1 MTMNRIT
8 IFDTTLRDG
17 EQSPGMSMTR
27 EEKLLVA
34 EVLDGMGV
42 DVIEAG
48 FAMASDGDFESV
60 KAIAT
65 VAKNAVICSLARAKE
80 ADIRR
85 AAEALKP
92 AKRCRIHTFM
102 STSEIHLTHQ
112 FKISQDDALVVI
124 KNAVALARGF
134 TDNVEWSAMDATRT
148 ELDYLCKA
156 VEVAIAAGATTINLP
171 DTVGYG
177 TPETIA
183 KMFKTVMGS
192 VKNADKAVFSFHGQN
207 DLGLATANSLA
218 AVQAGARQIECTI
231 NGIGE
236 RAGNTSLEEVVMAL
250 KVRKDVFGVECGIR
264 TEHLMRA
271 SRLVTQVTG
280 QAVQVNKAIVGANA
294 FAHES
299 GIHQD
304 GMLKNRDTYEIMTP
318 ESVGVT
324 KTNLVMGKHSGRAA
338 FKDKLADM
346 GMRLGDNQLEDAFV
360 RFKTLADKK
369 KEIFDEDILAL
380 LDTDAADERYAFAA
394 LQVECGSE
402 GPQMARLGLMIDGHL
417 RTAKKEGNGPVDAM
431 FKAIKSLILDA
442 GEAELKLYQV
452 HAVTGGTDAQ
462 AEVTVRLEREG
473 KLVMGHG
480 ADVDTLVASAKA
492 YINAFNKLDRLSA
505 RLLLTD
511 QEETAAAKAPVKPGA
526 TDAA

>member
-1 MTMNRIT
+1 MASDRII

-34 EVLDGMGV
+34 DILDTMGV

-48 FAMASDGDFESV
+48 FAMASDGDFDAV
-60 KAIAT
+60 NAIAQT
-65 VAKNAVICSLARAKE
+65 CKNAVVCSLARAKE

-92 AKRCRIHTFM
+92 AKRKRIHTFM

-112 FKISQDDALVVI
+112 FKITQEEALEVI
-124 KNAVALARGF
+124 RNAVTLARSF
-134 TDNVEWSAMDATRT
+134 TDDVEWSAMDATRT
-148 ELDYLCKA
+148 ETEFLIRA

-177 TPETIA
+177 TPNTIA
-183 KMFKTVMGS
+183 HMFTNVINAAKG
-192 VKNADKAVFSFHGQN
+192 ADKAIFSFHGQN
-207 DLGLATANSLA
+207 DLGLATANSLS
-218 AVQAGARQIECTI
+218 AVRAGARQIECTI

-250 KVRKDVFGVECGIR
+250 KVRKDVYKTECAIK
-264 TEHLMRA
+264 TEYLTRA

-318 ESVGVT
+318 ESVGLT
-324 KTNLVMGKHSGRAA
+324 KSNLVMGKHSGRAA
-338 FKDKLADM
+338 FKDKLSE
-346 GMRLGDNQLEDAFV
+346 LGVSLGENQLEDAFV
-360 RFKTLADKK
+360 RFKALADKK
-369 KEIFDEDILAL
+369 KEVFDEDILAL
-380 LDTDAADERYAFAA
+380 LDTNAANERYAFAS
-394 LQVECGSE
+394 LHLECGTE
-402 GPQMARLGLMIDGHL
+402 TPQTARLGLMIDGHL
-417 RTAKKEGNGPVDAM
+417 RTAKKEGNGPIDAI
-431 FKAIKSLILDA
+431 FRAIKSLVLDA
-442 GEAELKLYQV
+442 SEAELKLYQV
-452 HAVTGGTDAQ
+452 HAITGGTDAQ
-462 AEVTVRLEREG
+462 AEVTVRLERDG
-473 KLVMGHG
+473 KMVTGHG

-492 YINAFNKLDRLSA
+492 YVNAINKLERFTQ
-505 RLLLTD
+505 RIQLTD
-511 QEETAAAKAPVKPGA
+511 QDEQQAAPAGGSKKAAG
-526 TDAA
+526 

>member
-1 MTMNRIT
+1 MTTNRIT

-60 KAIAT
+60 LAIAGM
-65 VAKNAVICSLARAKE
+65 AKNAVVCSLARAKE

-92 AKRCRIHTFM
+92 AKRRRIHTFM

-112 FKISQDDALVVI
+112 FKISQDEALVVI
-124 KNAVALARGF
+124 KNAVALARQF
-134 TDNVEWSAMDATRT
+134 TDDVEWSAMDATRT
-148 ELDYLCKA
+148 DIDYLCKA

-183 KMFKTVMGS
+183 HMFTEVMSRAVG
-192 VKNADKAVFSFHGQN
+192 AQKAVFSFHGQN

-250 KVRKDVFGVECGIR
+250 KVRRDVFGVECGIN
-264 TEHLMRA
+264 TQHLMRA

-338 FKDKLADM
+338 FKDKLGDL
-346 GMRLGDNQLEDAFV
+346 GIRLGDNQLEDAFV

-380 LDTDAADERYAFAA
+380 IDTDAPDERYEFAS
-394 LQVECGSE
+394 LQIECGTE

-431 FKAIKSLILDA
+431 FKAIKSLVLDA
-442 GEAELKLYQV
+442 GDVELKLYQV

-462 AEVTVRLEREG
+462 AEVTVRLEQGG
-473 KLVMGHG
+473 KMVTGHG
-480 ADVDTLVASAKA
+480 ADVDTIVASARA
-492 YINAFNKLDRLSA
+492 YINALNKLDRYTS
-505 RLLLTD
+505 RVHLTD
-511 QEETAAAKAPVKPGA
+511 QDERQVAHAGEKKAAS
-526 TDAA
+526 

>member
-1 MTMNRIT
+1 MTSNRII

-34 EVLDGMGV
+34 EVLDGMGI

-48 FAMASDGDFESV
+48 FAMASDGDFEAV
-60 KAIAT
+60 KAIAEM
-65 VAKNAVICSLARAKE
+65 AKNSVICSLARAKE

-85 AAEALKP
+85 AAEALKNC
-92 AKRCRIHTFM
+92 KRPRIHTFM

-112 FKISQDDALVVI
+112 FKLSQDQALVVI
-124 KNAVALARGF
+124 KDAVALARSF

-148 ELDYLCKA
+148 ELDYLTRA
-156 VEVAIAAGATTINLP
+156 VEVAIDAGATTINLP

-183 KMFKTVMGS
+183 KMFTHVMG
-192 VKNADKAVFSFHGQN
+192 KARNADKAIFSFHGQN

-218 AVQAGARQIECTI
+218 AVKAGARQIECTI

-250 KVRKDVFGVECGIR
+250 KVRRDVFGVECGVK

-338 FKDKLADM
+338 FKDKLSEL
-346 GMRLGDNQLEDAFV
+346 GVNLGDNQLEDAFV

-380 LDTDAADERYAFAA
+380 LDTGAADERFRFES
-394 LQVECGSE
+394 LQIECGTE
-402 GPQMARLGLMIDGHL
+402 GPQVARLGLAVDGKQ
-417 RTAKKEGNGPVDAM
+417 RTAKKEGNGPVDAT
-431 FKAIKSLILDA
+431 FKAIKSLVGSA
-442 GEAELKLYQV
+442 GEVELRLYQV
-452 HAVTGGTDAQ
+452 HGVTRGTDAQ
-462 AEVTVRLEREG
+462 AEVSVRLERDG
-473 KLVMGHG
+473 HLVTGQG

-492 YINAFNKLDRLSA
+492 YISALNKLERFTA
-505 RLLLTD
+505 RIGVTD
-511 QEETAAAKAPVKPGA
+511 
-526 TDAA
+526 

>member
-1 MTMNRIT
+1 MTSNRII

-60 KAIAT
+60 KAIAEQC
-65 VAKNAVICSLARAKE
+65 KNAVVCSLARAKE

-92 AKRCRIHTFM
+92 AKRRRIHTFM

-112 FKISQDDALVVI
+112 FKISQDEALEVI
-124 KNAVALARGF
+124 KNAVTLARNF
-134 TDNVEWSAMDATRT
+134 TDDVEWSAMDATRT
-148 ELDYLCKA
+148 ETEFLIRA

-177 TPETIA
+177 TPRTISH
-183 KMFKTVMGS
+183 MFTNVMGAG
-192 VKNADKAVFSFHGQN
+192 KNADKAIFSFHGQN

-218 AVQAGARQIECTI
+218 AASAGARQIECTI

-250 KVRKDVFGVECGIR
+250 KVRRDVFKLDCNIK

-318 ESVGVT
+318 ESVGVS

-338 FKDKLADM
+338 FKDKLSEL
-346 GMRLGDNQLEDAFV
+346 GIRLGDNQLEDAFV

-380 LDTDAADERYAFAA
+380 LDTDAPDDRYGFTS
-394 LQVECGSE
+394 LYVSCGSV
-402 GPQMARLGLMIDGHL
+402 GAQMARLEMTVDGTTQ
-417 RTAKKEGNGPVDAM
+417 RTLAEGNGPVDAT
-431 FKAIKSLILDA
+431 FRAIRALVPGTSDT
-442 GEAELKLYQV
+442 ELKLYQV
-452 HAVTGGTDAQ
+452 HAVTRGTDAQ
-462 AEVTVRLEREG
+462 AEVSVRLEREG
-473 KLVMGHG
+473 KLVTGLG
-480 ADVDTLVASAKA
+480 ADVDSLVASAKA
-492 YINAFNKLDRLSA
+492 YINALNKLERFTQRTSVMSA
-505 RLLLTD
+505 
-511 QEETAAAKAPVKPGA
+511 
-526 TDAA
+526 

>member
-1 MTMNRIT
+1 MSSNRII

-48 FAMASDGDFESV
+48 FAMASEGDFEAV
-60 KAIAT
+60 KAIAEQCNRS
-65 VAKNAVICSLARAKE
+65 VVCSLARAKE

-92 AKRCRIHTFM
+92 AERKRIHTFM

-112 FKISQDDALVVI
+112 FRISQDEALNVI
-124 KNAVALARGF
+124 RDSVTLARSF
-134 TDNVEWSAMDATRT
+134 TDDVEWSAMDATRT
-148 ELDYLCKA
+148 ETEFLIRA

-177 TPETIA
+177 TPNTIA
-183 KMFKTVMGS
+183 HMFTNVIGAAKG
-192 VKNADKAVFSFHGQN
+192 ADKAIFSFHGQN

-218 AVQAGARQIECTI
+218 AVRAGARQIECTI

-250 KVRKDVFGVECGIR
+250 KVRKDIYKLECGIT

-318 ESVGVT
+318 ESVGLT
-324 KTNLVMGKHSGRAA
+324 KSNLVMGKHSGRAA
-338 FKDKLADM
+338 FKDKLSEL
-346 GMRLGDNQLEDAFV
+346 GMRLGENQLEDAFV
-360 RFKTLADKK
+360 RFKALADKK

-380 LDTDAADERYAFAA
+380 LDTEAPNERYSFAT
-394 LQVECGSE
+394 LHLECGTES
-402 GPQMARLGLMIDGHL
+402 PQTARLGLMIDGHL
-417 RTAKKEGNGPVDAM
+417 RTAKKEGNGPVDAI
-431 FKAIKSLILDA
+431 FKAIKSLVLDA
-442 GEAELKLYQV
+442 SDAALKLYQV
-452 HAVTGGTDAQ
+452 HAITGGTDAQ

-473 KLVMGHG
+473 NMVTGHG
-480 ADVDTLVASAKA
+480 SDVDTLVASAKA
-492 YINAFNKLDRLSA
+492 YVNAINKLERFTT
-505 RLLLTD
+505 RIQLTD
-511 QEETAAAKAPVKPGA
+511 QTDEMTVDNASKKAAS
-526 TDAA
+526 